1 MPCGSNMILKAD
13 DVTRAL
19 KKKGFEQVSGR
30 QKHPRYTFYANGK
43 RSPVTTHVSH
53 NKQELNDFL
62 LAKMAEQTYLSK
74 SEFLEMISCTI
85 GHEDLVK
92 RYADLDLV
100 KE

>member
-1 MPCGSNMILKAD
+1 MILKVHE
-13 DVTRAL
+13 VTKAL

-30 QKHPRYTFYANGK
+30 QKHPRYTFYDNGK

-53 NKQELNDFL
+53 NKQDLNDFL

-74 SEFLEMISCTI
+74 SEFLGMISSTI

>member
-1 MPCGSNMILKAD
+1 MLCGSNMILKAA
-13 DVTRAL
+13 DVTKAL

-30 QKHPRYTFYANGK
+30 QKHPRYTFYADGK

-53 NKQELNDFL
+53 NKQEINDFL
-62 LAKMAEQTYLSK
+62 LSKMAEQTYLSK

-85 GHEDLVK
+85 RHEDLVK
-92 RYADLDLV
+92 RYADLGLV